1 MNKHVKRIVRSAALV
16 ALTCIM
22 GVLAGCSPTRHVPDG
37 SYLLDDVKIA
47 VNDST
52 RTLQEQTMMTYVRQR
67 PNNRM
72 LHISRLRL
80 GIYNMSGNDSTKW
93 WNKWM
98 RKLGEAPVI
107 YDINATATDS
117 AQLLRA
123 KIGRASC
130 RERV

>member
-52 RTLQEQTMMTYVRQR
+52 RTLQEQTMMT
-67 PNNRM
+67 
-72 LHISRLRL
+72 L
-80 GIYNMSGNDSTKW
+80 STP
-93 WNKWM
+93 
-98 RKLGEAPVI
+98 R
-107 YDINATATDS
+107 
-117 AQLLRA
+117 R
-123 KIGRASC
+123 
-130 RERV
+130 